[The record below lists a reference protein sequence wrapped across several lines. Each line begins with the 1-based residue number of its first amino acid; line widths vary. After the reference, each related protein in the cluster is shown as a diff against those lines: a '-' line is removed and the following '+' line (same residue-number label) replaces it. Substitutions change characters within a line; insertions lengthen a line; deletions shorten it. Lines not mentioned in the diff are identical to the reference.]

1 MSHKIY
7 MSLPLTLSDILTL
20 PSPLENLISL
30 VGIKNDLFVFHL
42 INIINKE
49 LIKMAGR
56 PRQKVDTLKKNLT
69 KEEKEI

>member
-30 VGIKNDLFVFHL
+30 VGIKNDLFVFL
-42 INIINKE
+42 FC
-49 LIKMAGR
+49 
-56 PRQKVDTLKKNLT
+56 
-69 KEEKEI
+69 